1 MTSSRV
7 DMLIRGFTRLTRDDA
22 PGRTGLWLLVKI
34 IHTLKPIQTAQIHLA
49 GQTITASHQLTPQA
63 QTILNALDIDPEI

>member
-34 IHTLKPIQTAQIHLA
+34 IHTLKPIQTAQI
-49 GQTITASHQLTPQA
+49 T
-63 QTILNALDIDPEI
+63 